1 MTRLGTTFGDHF
13 WGPRLGTT
21 FEDSASGSVSRV
33 MNGWERV
40 GLITFLWA
48 VFPILGGAL
57 KSRRRRAITLR
68 LFRSSC
74 F

>member
-1 MTRLGTTFGDHF
+1 MTRLGTNDTFGD
-13 WGPRLGTT
+13 GT
-21 FEDSASGSVSRV
+21 SGSVSRV

-48 VFPILGGAL
+48 VFPIFRGAL
-57 KSRRRRAITLR
+57 KSGRRRAITLR